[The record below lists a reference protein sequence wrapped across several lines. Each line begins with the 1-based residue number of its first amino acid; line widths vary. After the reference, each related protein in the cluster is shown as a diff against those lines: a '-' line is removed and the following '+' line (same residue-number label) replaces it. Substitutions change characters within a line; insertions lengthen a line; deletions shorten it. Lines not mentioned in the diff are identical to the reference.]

1 MIRLSL
7 LLAAGAG
14 LLLTTAVRAADGPQL
29 SAARLDQLDQ
39 RGYFTPKFK
48 AAVHDL
54 VDAQQASARAQEQ
67 EKKLA
72 ITLPGLRQQAADI
85 QARVAALHKELSLY
99 EHPEDS
105 DYDALQAAMKDPAA
119 SPGDRLKLAQA
130 FVWSYPTDPRQAEAE
145 QDLRKIQKQIAD
157 MDKAA
162 RDADAAKAAARA
174 KLLQRV
180 QARDLSLVE
189 WQDFLRN
196 MSQEDLLTYLG
207 RPDTVGVDYWIYS
220 GAWTADPVTK
230 AKVGLQVQF
239 NGTRVLT
246 VTTPSPQ

>member
-1 MIRLSL
+1 MIRFSL

-14 LLLTTAVRAADGPQL
+14 LLLPASLRAADGPQL

-54 VDAQQASARAQEQ
+54 VDAQRAAAHAQDQ

-72 ITLPGLRQQAADI
+72 AALPGLRQQSADI
-85 QARVAALHKELSLY
+85 QAQVAALHKELSLY
-99 EHPEDS
+99 EHPEDA
-105 DYDALQAAMKDPAA
+105 DYDALQAAMKNPSA
-119 SPGDRLKLAQA
+119 SPDDRLKLAQA

-145 QDLRKIQKQIAD
+145 QDLRQIQKQIAD

-162 RDADAAKAAARA
+162 RDAAAANAAARA

-180 QARDLSLVE
+180 QARDLSLPE
-189 WQDFLRN
+189 WQDFLRD

-207 RPDTVGVDYWIYS
+207 RPDTVGVDYWLYR
-220 GAWTADPVTK
+220 GAWTTDPVTK
-230 AKVGLQVQF
+230 VKVGLQVQF
-239 NGTRVLT
+239 NGTRVQT
-246 VTTPSPQ
+246 VTTPAPQ

>member
-1 MIRLSL
+1 MTRFAF

-14 LLLTTAVRAADGPQL
+14 LLLPAAVRAADGQL

-48 AAVHDL
+48 AAVHGL
-54 VDAQQASARAQEQ
+54 VDAQQAAAAAQEQ

-72 ITLPGLRQQAADI
+72 LMLPGLRQQTADI
-85 QARVAALHKELSLY
+85 QAQVAALHKELSLY

-119 SPGDRLKLAQA
+119 SPDDRLKLAQA

-162 RDADAAKAAARA
+162 READAAKAAARA

-180 QARDLSLVE
+180 QARDLSLAE
-189 WQDFLRN
+189 WQDFLRD

-220 GAWTADPVTK
+220 GAWTTDPVTK
-230 AKVGLQVQF
+230 AKAGLQVQF

-246 VTTPSPQ
+246 VTTPAPQ